1 MLKSLALTALTV
13 LTAWLL
19 IPVFVLPPLAFYY
32 GYQGYR
38 RRHDGR
44 TRTSVGAKILSSIPM
59 LLAAAVFCFGIYLIT
74 TQYRA

>member
-1 MLKSLALTALTV
+1 MFKSLALTALAV

-19 IPVFVLPPLAFYY
+19 IPILVLPPLAFYF
-32 GYQGYR
+32 GYQAYR

-44 TRTSVGAKILSSIPM
+44 VRTSVGAKLVSAIPM
-59 LLAAAVFCFGIYLIT
+59 LLAGSVFFFGIFLIT

>member
-19 IPVFVLPPLAFYY
+19 IPVFV
-32 GYQGYR
+32 R
-38 RRHDGR
+38 
-44 TRTSVGAKILSSIPM
+44 
-59 LLAAAVFCFGIYLIT
+59 FGTFLIK

>member
-19 IPVFVLPPLAFYY
+19 IPVFILPPLAFYY

-38 RRHDGR
+38 RRRDGR
-44 TRTSVGAKILSSIPM
+44 THASVGAKILWSIPM
-59 LLAAAVFCFGIYLIT
+59 LLAAAVFCFGIFLIT
-74 TQYRA
+74 TQYQA

>member
-1 MLKSLALTALTV
+1 MLESLALTALTV

-44 TRTSVGAKILSSIPM
+44 ARTSIGAKLLSSIPM
-59 LLAAAVFCFGIYLIT
+59 LLAAAVFCLGIFLIT